1 MAMRVIWSVLL
12 CTSVFQSSAQKIP
25 LDNYT
30 IQNGLPQ
37 NTVYDIDQ
45 DQHGYIWFAT
55 QVGTARFDGYEFEN
69 FNSNKGLP
77 DDNVNCL
84 MVDKQGNVWLGTEKG
99 VAVFDGREF
108 STYTKAD
115 GLVNNRVDDLL
126 EDTNG
131 NIWVTTAYGLSI
143 ITEDEILSY
152 TQENALVDNSITKLF
167 VDSEGRVYV
176 ATFPGLTIFQDPFS
190 YEKFHEEKTI
200 RDILETSSGA
210 IWYATQGN
218 GIILNE
224 DGIESDLW
232 ISEDMREGTVFT
244 LLEDSEERIWI
255 STYEEGL
262 YVYDDG
268 HFDKVSQK
276 YGMQILAA
284 GFYEDTNHRIW
295 IRTFEDGIW
304 LYDDG
309 DFKHITAE
317 NNLAHDNVRDIFEDK
332 YGNIWFGTLDGVSKY
347 GRVIFEIFDM
357 DTGLPENPVTSVY
370 IDSKDRIWFGTY
382 GSLLFKDAAETF
394 ITVSDTGFSD
404 HAMPLSFEE
413 DNSESLFIGTD
424 VGLFVYDGSRFSK
437 RLIKEEGKE
446 RERGINSMIFTP
458 DGSLWCATDTGIVV
472 LHDEKDIIL
481 RKNDGLVDNQVN
493 SLDLLDERICCSTEG
508 GISLFSISG
517 QHIRDF
523 TMEDGL
529 VSDVC
534 IDATF
539 DPEGNIWV
547 ATNKGISRIGADL
560 SSGIKSFS
568 KQNGLSS
575 NTIYF
580 VEFLDRHKLWI
591 GTERGLNVLNTRT
604 DQIDFYGYEDGFHPL
619 ETNARAIAKDKDGD
633 LWIGTVGGLVH
644 YLPEYN
650 VKDTIPPNL
659 ILFAPVVNGEILIPE
674 SRKQDLPYNKNS
686 LEFRFTGIHTTNPQ
700 KNKFSY
706 ILEGYEED
714 WSVPGTDREAEYKKL
729 PNGSYVFR
737 VKAYNLDG
745 IEVEQEASFVFTILP
760 PFWKRMW
767 FIILEVFI
775 GMMLIYG
782 YIKFRERKLI
792 REKKVLEA
800 KVKTRTREIE
810 DQKVEIEAQRDEISI
825 QKSFAEEQRDQIV
838 EQNKEITA
846 SIHYAKRI
854 QQAVLPGKH
863 ILERSL
869 PDHFILFKPRDIVS
883 GDFYW
888 VEEKDGLIIACA
900 ADCTGHGVP
909 GAFMSMLGL
918 TFLHEIVN
926 KDGIVQANEILNR
939 LRSYIIRALS
949 KKDELGETR
958 DGMDLALVVFDREKQ
973 SLEFAGAYNPL
984 VLVRDGEVMVYKG
997 DKMPIGKHF
1006 GGEGPFTN
1014 HLIDLND
1021 QDMIYMFSDGF
1032 QDQFGGEKGSKYKSK
1047 PLLSYLHGINKE
1059 SVHAQLSS
1067 LDEEFMSWKGD
1078 EEQVDDVLIL
1088 GIRYHSKKT

>member
-1 MAMRVIWSVLL
+1 MSLIWSVLL
-12 CTSVFQSSAQKIP
+12 SASFFQSSAQKIP

-45 DQHGYIWFAT
+45 DQQGYIWFAT
-55 QVGTARFDGYEFEN
+55 QVGAARFDGYEFAN
-69 FNSNKGLP
+69 FNSTNGLP

-99 VAVFDGREF
+99 VAVFDGTEF
-108 STYTKAD
+108 SIYTEAD

-131 NIWVTTAYGLSI
+131 NIWVTTAYGLSV
-143 ITEDEILSY
+143 ITEDKILSY
-152 TQENALVDNSITKLF
+152 SQDNALVDNSITKLF
-167 VDSEGRVYV
+167 VDSEGSVYV
-176 ATFPGLTIFQDPFS
+176 ATFPGLTIFQDPYSF
-190 YEKFHEEKTI
+190 EKFHEEKII
-200 RDILETSSGA
+200 RDIMETSSGE
-210 IWYATQGN
+210 IWYATQGD

-224 DGIESDLW
+224 DKIESKLW
-232 ISEDMREGTVFT
+232 ISEGMREGTVFT
-244 LLEDSEERIWI
+244 LLEDSEKRIWI
-255 STYEEGL
+255 STYEGGL
-262 YVYDDG
+262 YVYEDG

-276 YGMQILAA
+276 YGMEILAA
-284 GFYEDTNHRIW
+284 DFYEDTNHRIW

-309 DFKHITAE
+309 DFKHITAV
-317 NNLAHDNVRDIFEDK
+317 NNLAHNNVRDIFEDK
-332 YGNIWFGTLDGVSKY
+332 YGNIWFGTLDGVSKH

-357 DTGLPENPVTSVY
+357 DTGLPENPVASVY
-370 IDSKDRIWFGTY
+370 IDSRDRIWFGTY
-382 GSLLFKDAAETF
+382 SSLLSKKNVEIQVMD
-394 ITVSDTGFSD
+394 SRRGFPD
-404 HAMPLSFEE
+404 HAMPLSFAE
-413 DNSESLFIGTD
+413 DNNNMLFIGTD
-424 VGLFVYDGSRFSK
+424 VGLFVYDGSRFSE
-437 RLIKEEGKE
+437 RLIKGLDKE
-446 RERGINSMIFTP
+446 IERGINSLIFTP
-458 DGSLWCATDTGIVV
+458 DGSLWCATDSGIAIIHEKKV
-472 LHDEKDIIL
+472 LLLGSRE
-481 RKNDGLVDNQVN
+481 GLVNDQVN
-493 SLDLLDERICCSTEG
+493 SLDRLDDRICCSTEG
-508 GISLFSISG
+508 GISLFSASG
-517 QHIRDF
+517 EHIRNF
-523 TMEDGL
+523 TLEDGL

-539 DPEGNIWV
+539 DSEGNIWV
-547 ATNKGISRIGADL
+547 ATNKGLTKIGADL
-560 SSGIKSFS
+560 SSVITRMS

-580 VEFLDRHKLWI
+580 VEFLDKHSLWI

-604 DQIDFYGYEDGFHPL
+604 KQIDFYGFEDGFHPL
-619 ETNARAIAKDKDGD
+619 ETNARAIARGIDGD

-644 YLPEYN
+644 YLPQYN
-650 VKDTIPPNL
+650 VKDSIPPNL
-659 ILFAPVVNGEILIPE
+659 ILFPPVVNGEILE
-674 SRKQDLPYNKNS
+674 SKSRITELPYNKNS
-686 LEFRFTGIHTTNPQ
+686 LEFRYTGIHTTNPQ
-700 KNKFSY
+700 KNKFSS
-706 ILEGYEED
+706 ILEGYDEE
-714 WSVPGTDREAEYKKL
+714 WSVPGTEREAEYKKL

-745 IEVEQEASFVFTILP
+745 IEVDQESRFAFTILP
-760 PFWKRMW
+760 PFWKRVW

-775 GMMLIYG
+775 GIMLVWG
-782 YIKFRERKLI
+782 FIKYRERKLI
-792 REKKVLEA
+792 QEKKILES

-810 DQKVEIEAQRDEISI
+810 DQKQEIEAQRDEISI
-825 QKSFAEEQRDQIV
+825 QKSFVEEQRDKIV
-838 EQNKEITA
+838 EQNKEITD

-949 KKDELGETR
+949 KKDELSETR
-958 DGMDLALVVFDREKQ
+958 DGMDLSLVVIDREKQ

-984 VLVRDGEVMVYKG
+984 VLVRDGQVLVTKG

-1006 GGEGPFTN
+1006 GEEGPFTN
-1014 HLIDLND
+1014 HLIDLKNR
-1021 QDMIYMFSDGF
+1021 DMIYMFSDGF
-1032 QDQFGGEKGSKYKSK
+1032 QDQFGGEKDSKYKSK
-1047 PLLSYLHGINKE
+1047 PLLSFLHNISTE
-1059 SVHAQLSS
+1059 SVENQLSR
-1067 LDEEFMSWKGD
+1067 LDEEFLAWKGKT
-1078 EEQVDDVLIL
+1078 EQVDDVIIL
-1088 GIRYHSKKT
+1088 GIRYNSKKN